1 MVISDWMM
9 PGLTGLE
16 LCRKIRADPIGG
28 YTYFIMVT
36 SQGGHDEILE
46 GMIAGADDYLV
57 KPLDPDDL
65 QARLIAADTGHV
77 AAPPA
82 RPTSGSSSKG

>member
-9 PGLTGLE
+9 PGLNGLE
-16 LCRKIRADPIGG
+16 LCRNIRADAGGG

-36 SQGGHDEILE
+36 SQATLDQILE
-46 GMIAGADDYLV
+46 GMSAGADDYLV

-65 QARLIAADTGHV
+65 QAA
-77 AAPPA
+77 
-82 RPTSGSSSKG
+82 